1 MVLVTFVGVLLL
13 NLPHSRYPNQNP
25 SPLLDPSHNRP
36 KKKQLLQKEKGFTL
50 IEIMVV
56 IVIVGILA
64 SIAMGILIDARER
77 ACVGSIKSDLSNAYK
92 ISIAFYAESPDDEI
106 DLDILNAKGFVQ
118 SEGVVLTV
126 VDGNWDAL
134 SITGTHP
141 NVVAIYELDMTGQI
155 FKQ

>member
-1 MVLVTFVGVLLL
+1 MRVVLQVFRPIPKNT
-13 NLPHSRYPNQNP
+13 
-25 SPLLDPSHNRP
+25 SPLLDTSHNRP
-36 KKKQLLQKEKGFTL
+36 DIKQLLQKEKGFTL

-56 IVIVGILA
+56 IVIMGILA
-64 SIAMGILIDARER
+64 SIGMGILINTREK
-77 ACVGSIKSDLSNAYK
+77 ACVSSIKSDLSNAYK
-92 ISIAFYAESPDDEI
+92 VSAAFYAESPDDEI
-106 DLDILNAKGFVQ
+106 DLDILNAKGLVQ

-141 NVVAIYELDMTGQI
+141 NVLTIYELDMTGQI